1 MSIYKKDD
9 FLIEIF
15 KKKFKIFIIIF
26 VLYLSIQLQNVISTF
41 FMGKMV
47 DQIAA
52 SNYSL
57 AIKLILASSLSIL
70 LINFLYYIYNIL
82 FKIYSSKI
90 SYEIKNKIYNILLDK
105 KLIYLKKY
113 SPSYIVDRINKDS
126 SICSEFFLNLKPS
139 FYINILNV
147 IIMSAIIISINPLSL
162 LIIIILIILNVI
174 VYSISYKKIYK
185 REIESMESVN
195 SQFNI
200 EINWFDKL
208 NLVKRENIFSL
219 MLNDIEE
226 NFNFLLKKISKSAK
240 TNSNYS
246 FLGGLVNILSTVL
259 LMTFFLY
266 QIIDNKLTVGN
277 FIIAFSYYGELS
289 KNITS
294 ILSYGKNIQSYN
306 VALDRINEL
315 INLSSEPNGNKI
327 LDTIDHIS
335 LRNINIQFPETKL
348 LNNFSYEFN
357 KGNIYLITGP
367 NGVGKSTLIDVI
379 LGLLDNYSGDIYINS
394 INKKDLDM
402 KFLRT
407 NKISYASQ
415 ETIILESSLEDNINL
430 KFERPINNLFKL
442 ENLNNK
448 QFNSASL
455 SGGEKRKIILNRAI
469 SKNSDLLI
477 FDEPDTFLDQDSLL
491 EFKKYLK
498 FECSNKI
505 IIIISHNKDLINL
518 SKNIIRL

>member
-1 MSIYKKDD
+1 
-9 FLIEIF
+9 
-15 KKKFKIFIIIF
+15 
-26 VLYLSIQLQNVISTF
+26 
-41 FMGKMV
+41 
-47 DQIAA
+47 
-52 SNYSL
+52 
-57 AIKLILASSLSIL
+57 
-70 LINFLYYIYNIL
+70 
-82 FKIYSSKI
+82 
-90 SYEIKNKIYNILLDK
+90 
-105 KLIYLKKY
+105 
-113 SPSYIVDRINKDS
+113 
-126 SICSEFFLNLKPS
+126 
-139 FYINILNV
+139 
-147 IIMSAIIISINPLSL
+147 
-162 LIIIILIILNVI
+162 
-174 VYSISYKKIYK
+174 
-185 REIESMESVN
+185 
-195 SQFNI
+195 
-200 EINWFDKL
+200 
-208 NLVKRENIFSL
+208 
-219 MLNDIEE
+219 
-226 NFNFLLKKISKSAK
+226 
-240 TNSNYS
+240 
-246 FLGGLVNILSTVL
+246 
-259 LMTFFLY
+259 MTFFLY